1 MLISHAGS
9 LPVAL
14 AAARAAGLPRERI
27 VTFDT
32 PGASGAEQAD
42 ASVVS
47 FAALVAE
54 GLARPT
60 AYAERRLAPGE
71 GKTKLA
77 FLSFSSGTTGRPKV
91 RVCPRAGART
101 TVRVQAWADCVVSV
115 CGVWGVAT
123 RRR

>member
-9 LPVAL
+9 LSVAR

-32 PGASGAEQAD
+32 PGASEQAD
-42 ASVVS
+42 AGVVP

-91 RVCPRAGART
+91 SGCGLLACSAGLFKGRE
-101 TVRVQAWADCVVSV
+101 R
-115 CGVWGVAT
+115 
-123 RRR
+123 

>member
-32 PGASGAEQAD
+32 PGASGAEAK
-42 ASVVS
+42 AAAGVVP

-101 TVRVQAWADCVVSV
+101 TVGA
-115 CGVWGVAT
+115 GVG
-123 RRR
+123 